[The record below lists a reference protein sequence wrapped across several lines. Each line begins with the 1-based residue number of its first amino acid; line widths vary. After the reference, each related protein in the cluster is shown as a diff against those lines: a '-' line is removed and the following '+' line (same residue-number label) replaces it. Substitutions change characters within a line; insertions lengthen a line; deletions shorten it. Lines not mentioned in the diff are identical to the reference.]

1 MSMKSV
7 MIILAVVAFL
17 VAGAWLLEQF
27 TGIEILSWQAIRGFL
42 DL

>member
-7 MIILAVVAFL
+7 MIILAVIAFV

-27 TGIEILSWQAIRGFL
+27 TGIEILSWEAIKSFF
-42 DL
+42 